1 MTTIVLALVH
11 GAAVWTPCLVVAGG
25 ILAAGS
31 AARRWLPLA
40 LVGACAS
47 DASFKTAPEPEPAS
61 LEAVLQAECAP
72 LFDEVC
78 DDGITQCYGCTLP
91 EGPAYVCDDGFEVL
105 VQGERGGHNEVVC
118 HCYGER
124 LEAEVPGACGPVDS
138 GLGWEG

>member
-11 GAAVWTPCLVVAGG
+11 GAVVWTPCLVVAGG

-40 LVGACAS
+40 LVGACA
-47 DASFKTAPEPEPAS
+47 DASFKTASEPEPVS

-72 LFDEVC
+72 LFGEVC
-78 DDGITQCYGCTLP
+78 DDGVTQCYGCTLP

-105 VQGERGGHNEVVC
+105 VQGERGGHNEVFC